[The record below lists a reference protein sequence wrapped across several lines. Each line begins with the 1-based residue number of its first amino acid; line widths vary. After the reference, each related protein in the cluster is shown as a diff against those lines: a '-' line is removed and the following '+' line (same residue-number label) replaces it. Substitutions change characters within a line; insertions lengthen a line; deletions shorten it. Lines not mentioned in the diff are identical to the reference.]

1 MAAQKHSFSSDISQ
15 QMRLVFLLILGGLT
29 LVCLVAFFFIK
40 QRAALII
47 ISGAGVTCAVVG
59 WIIIGQVATHLTRD
73 FRGLVTTVRDFNS
86 GNKSVRARAQGPK
99 EIRQLSDGIN
109 RIIKENETALSAMK
123 GEDRRQNRFVGD
135 VSHELRTPL
144 ASIHGAAETLLEGDV
159 DPEYQQRFLNMIIEN
174 TERLTRLA
182 NDLIELTKIEGAT
195 GEIPLRRFRLRQV
208 VNKALTSL
216 EPTLEAR
223 GAEVTVTGDV
233 PEILG
238 AMDRVQQIVVNL
250 VDNAS
255 RASEPGG
262 KIQIELSVCGI
273 HELGPQIHDKNLADV
288 ERFVLLSIADNGPG
302 ISEEDLP
309 HLFERFTR
317 PQQSRARTSGGAG
330 IGLSIVKAIVSSH
343 GGAIDV
349 RNRKEGGALFR
360 VFLPIPP
367 ELPRY

>member
-1 MAAQKHSFSSDISQ
+1 
-15 QMRLVFLLILGGLT
+15 MRLVFLLILGGLT
-29 LVCLVAFFFIK
+29 VVCLVAFFFIK
-40 QRAALII
+40 MQIALVVV
-47 ISGAGVTCAVVG
+47 SVVGVICAVVG
-59 WIIIGQVATHLTRD
+59 WIIIGRVSTHLTRD
-73 FRGLVTTVRDFNS
+73 FRGLVATVREFNS
-86 GNKSVRARAQGPK
+86 GNKSVRARAQGAK

-109 RIIKENETALSAMK
+109 RVLKENETALSAMK
-123 GEDRRQNRFVGD
+123 AEDRRQNRFVGD

-159 DPEYQQRFLNMIIEN
+159 DPEYQQRFLQMIIEN

-208 VNKALTSL
+208 VDKALTSL

-223 GAEVTVTGDV
+223 GVEVTITDASTGAGAGAA

-255 RASEPGG
+255 RACEAGG
-262 KIQIELSVCGI
+262 KIEIGLGVCGI

-288 ERFVLLSIADNGPG
+288 ERFALLSIADNGPG

-317 PQQSRARTSGGAG
+317 PQQSRARASGGAG

-367 ELPRY
+367 ELPKY

>member
-1 MAAQKHSFSSDISQ
+1 
-15 QMRLVFLLILGGLT
+15 MRLVFLLIVGGLT
-29 LVCLVAFFFIK
+29 VICLVTFLSIK
-40 QRAALII
+40 QPAALIV
-47 ISGAGVTCAVVG
+47 ISVAGVVCAVLG
-59 WIIIGQVATHLTRD
+59 WIIIGQVSTHLTRD
-73 FRGLVTTVRDFNS
+73 FRGLVTTIRDFNT

-99 EIRQLSDGIN
+99 EVRQLADGVN
-109 RIIKENETALSAMK
+109 RIIKENGNVLGMIKA
-123 GEDRRQNRFVGD
+123 EDRRQNRFVGD

-159 DPEYQQRFLNMIIEN
+159 DPEYEQRFLRMIIEN

-208 VNKALTSL
+208 VSKALTSM

-223 GAEVTVTGDV
+223 EVTVMVAGDA

-238 AMDRVQQIVVNL
+238 APDRVQQIVVNL

-255 RASEPGG
+255 RAVGPGG
-262 KIQIELSVCGI
+262 KIDIRMTTCDVY
-273 HELGPQIHDKNLADV
+273 ELGSQAHNKNLADV
-288 ERFVLLSIADNGPG
+288 EYFAVLSVADNGPG
-302 ISEEDLP
+302 IREEDLP
-309 HLFERFTR
+309 YLFERFTR
-317 PQQSRARTSGGAG
+317 PQKSRARTSGGAG
-330 IGLSIVKAIVSSH
+330 IGLSIVKAIVTSH

-367 ELPRY
+367 DLPKY

>member
-1 MAAQKHSFSSDISQ
+1 MATQQHSFSTEIAQ
-15 QMRLVFLLILGGLT
+15 QMRLVFLLILVSLT
-29 LVCLVAFFFIK
+29 VICLIAFFLIK
-40 QRAALII
+40 QPAAFII
-47 ISGAGVTCAVVG
+47 ISVAGVVCAVLG
-59 WIIIGQVATHLTRD
+59 WIVIGQIATHLTRD
-73 FRGLVTTVRDFNS
+73 FRGLVATIRDFNG
-86 GNKSVRARAQGPK
+86 GNKSVRVRAQGAK
-99 EIRQLSDGIN
+99 EIRQLADGMN
-109 RIIKENETALSAMK
+109 RIIKENETATSAMK
-123 GEDRRQNRFVGD
+123 AEDRRQNRFVGD

-159 DPEYQQRFLNMIIEN
+159 DPEYQQRFLKMIIEN

-208 VNKALTSL
+208 IDKALISL

-223 GAEVTVTGDV
+223 SVSVAVTGNA

-255 RASEPGG
+255 RATGAGG
-262 KIQIELSVCGI
+262 KVEIRLSVCDV
-273 HELGPQIHDKNLADV
+273 HELGPQVHDRNLADV
-288 ERFVLLSIADNGPG
+288 ERFAMISIADNGPG
-302 ISEEDLP
+302 IREEDLP

-330 IGLSIVKAIVSSH
+330 IGLSIVKAIVTSH

-349 RNRKEGGALFR
+349 HNRKEGGALFR

-367 ELPRY
+367 DLPKY